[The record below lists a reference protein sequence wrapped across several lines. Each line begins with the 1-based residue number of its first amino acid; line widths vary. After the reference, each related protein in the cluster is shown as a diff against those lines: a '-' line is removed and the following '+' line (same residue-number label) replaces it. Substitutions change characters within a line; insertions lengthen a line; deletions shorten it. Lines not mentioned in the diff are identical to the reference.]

1 MYILT
6 GNFTSLVFINSLKAF
21 FRFYLYHFI
30 IPLYPKKGI
39 YYHHAQAGCTT
50 EQTKKISEAML
61 SESSILR
68 KPSISSP
75 FRQSFAGL
83 GFFVSK
89 IVPLQ
94 TQTPYEKQRNLRS
107 FCLLYCNAR
116 YVLNFLFMTECSP
129 VIPYEFHCSYGTLVL
144 DHLAADGTGLAGGQ
158 IAVVALLE
166 VDADLPWCV
175 FTTKTQFYFE
185 VNTHQGGLMFFDLLK
200 ICYPCYIPYRVF
212 CDFSNKAVKD
222 TNTLPVGSS
231 RPSNR

>member
-1 MYILT
+1 MPTL
-6 GNFTSLVFINSLKAF
+6 
-21 FRFYLYHFI
+21 
-30 IPLYPKKGI
+30 
-39 YYHHAQAGCTT
+39 
-50 EQTKKISEAML
+50 L
-61 SESSILR
+61 SGSSNGD
-68 KPSISSP
+68 S
-75 FRQSFAGL
+75 
-83 GFFVSK
+83 
-89 IVPLQ
+89 
-94 TQTPYEKQRNLRS
+94 
-107 FCLLYCNAR
+107 R
-116 YVLNFLFMTECSP
+116 YV
-129 VIPYEFHCSYGTLVL
+129 PYLGLVPHSGAVCPPKAHGSYGTHLL

-158 IAVVALLE
+158 VAVVALLE

>member
-1 MYILT
+1 MPEGFAEYLL
-6 GNFTSLVFINSLKAF
+6 S
-21 FRFYLYHFI
+21 FR
-30 IPLYPKKGI
+30 PSQQKG
-39 YYHHAQAGCTT
+39 HGLLAAPFVC
-50 EQTKKISEAML
+50 A
-61 SESSILR
+61 LR
-68 KPSISSP
+68 KKP
-75 FRQSFAGL
+75 F
-83 GFFVSK
+83 
-89 IVPLQ
+89 LQ
-94 TQTPYEKQRNLRS
+94 V
-107 FCLLYCNAR
+107 LLVA
-116 YVLNFLFMTECSP
+116 LDHLF
-129 VIPYEFHCSYGTLVL
+129 

>member
-1 MYILT
+1 MPEGFAEYLL
-6 GNFTSLVFINSLKAF
+6 S
-21 FRFYLYHFI
+21 FR
-30 IPLYPKKGI
+30 PSPQKG
-39 YYHHAQAGCTT
+39 HGLLAAPFVCD
-50 EQTKKISEAML
+50 
-61 SESSILR
+61 LR
-68 KPSISSP
+68 KS
-75 FRQSFAGL
+75 L
-83 GFFVSK
+83 
-89 IVPLQ
+89 LQ
-94 TQTPYEKQRNLRS
+94 V
-107 FCLLYCNAR
+107 LLVA
-116 YVLNFLFMTECSP
+116 LDHL
-129 VIPYEFHCSYGTLVL
+129 L
-144 DHLAADGTGLAGGQ
+144 DHLAADGAGLAGGQ